1 MIQIPMLITAVLV
14 ICAVI
19 ILYTWWQERHTNQT
33 LGGHLVDSN
42 ALLLIGLTALAFIL
56 VVIFIILLLGYD

>member
-14 ICAVI
+14 ICALI
-19 ILYTWWQERHTNQT
+19 ILYTWWQERRTNQT
-33 LGGHLVDSN
+33 LDGNLVDSN

-56 VVIFIILLLGYD
+56 AVIFVILLFSYD

>member
-19 ILYTWWQERHTNQT
+19 ILYTWWQERRTNQT
-33 LGGHLVDSN
+33 LDGHLVDSN

>member
-19 ILYTWWQERHTNQT
+19 ILYTWWQERRTNQT
-33 LGGHLVDSN
+33 LDGNLVDSN

-56 VVIFIILLLGYD
+56 AVIFVILLLGYD

>member
-1 MIQIPMLITAVLV
+1 MIQIPMLITVVLV
-14 ICAVI
+14 ICALI
-19 ILYTWWQERHTNQT
+19 ILYTWWQERRTNQT
-33 LGGHLVDSN
+33 LDGNLVDSN

>member
-19 ILYTWWQERHTNQT
+19 ILYTWWQERRTNQT
-33 LGGHLVDSN
+33 LDGHLVDSN
-42 ALLLIGLTALAFIL
+42 ALLLIGLTTLAFIL
-56 VVIFIILLLGYD
+56 AVIFVILLLGYD